1 MLTPEERAELV
12 SELAT
17 RPGHEKVRALLHRL
31 LVDGLGADSRD
42 IDFEKAVPE
51 VHGRIDAL
59 LGRTVFE
66 LKSDLNRERRDAEEG
81 LTRYLTEREG
91 KTGERYVGIATD
103 GADFI
108 AFFLKNGHVVEADA
122 CRTDPSAP
130 QELLAWLQGAV
141 AVGDSLLPDP
151 DTITREFGRHSLAAR
166 RALDDLGR
174 LWAALGAT
182 PEARLKR
189 ELWENLLGLAYGA
202 QVSDDALFL
211 QHTYLAVVAKAIAWA
226 ALIESPAQ
234 DAEALLH
241 GAAFTDAGIS
251 GQSEPDF
258 FDWPLADAAGRDLV
272 LRISRHVNRF
282 RLRDIRMDIL
292 KALYESL
299 IDPETRHDL
308 GEYYTPDWLAARMV
322 TAAVDAPLEQR
333 VMDPACGSGT
343 FLFHLVR
350 AVLAAADAAGLPPAA
365 AARKAVEKVAGID
378 IHPVAVIFARVT
390 YLLALM
396 PALRQVHPGDIALP
410 VYLGNALQWDLT
422 QPADKGDQPDFLASD
437 EMLEIFVPAIEVTE
451 PQPQRLPPTTL
462 RFPTAVAADALFF
475 DRILNN
481 MIHFG
486 ERAEPPANFAAWME
500 RERVA
505 SPADKLVLRE
515 TYGVMRRLQGEGRNH
530 IWGYVARNL
539 ARPVWLASEA
549 QKADVVIGNPPW
561 VAYRYMSG
569 AFKKR
574 FRNECQAA
582 GLWVGGKVATQQDL
596 AGYFHVR
603 TALLY
608 LRQTGHMALVMP
620 YAALSRQAWSLFRKG
635 EVKRSGHVEFRLR
648 FTEGWT
654 FGPDVQPLFPV
665 PSCVLFAEVHG
676 ASATAS
682 LPAQVQAF
690 TGTLPRRNASAP
702 EADAHLSAATTPWP
716 AEASDQGGSPYR
728 RAFRNGATLFP
739 RRLVLVEPAP
749 MPGMLPPN
757 PEFPMI
763 RGRTGTQDK
772 EPWKTVEPP
781 QGRIK
786 KDFLYPVLLGES
798 IAPFRVLTPQQ
809 AVIPWD
815 VEGHGTNLDLDI
827 KTGVT
832 PKQQLMDAK
841 TAAERGHLELAQWL
855 EKTEVL
861 WERHRRSPMSLL
873 EQWDYYGKL
882 SCQFPPVA
890 VRVVYTKAGT
900 HLAACAIR
908 ESAAIIDSQLYWA
921 AVDSMEEAVY
931 LCGIL
936 NSEALRSG
944 VEQFQAQGQWGA
956 RHFDKYVFNLP
967 IPRFN
972 ADSPLHGELAQAAKT
987 AEEIANAIQV
997 KADEHFTRARAR
1009 VRAALAEHG
1018 VAAQLERLVGE
1029 VFRGGTRIVDP

>member
-12 SELAT
+12 SELAA

-42 IDFEKAVPE
+42 IDFEKPVPE

-91 KTGERYVGIATD
+91 QTGERYVGIATD
-103 GADFI
+103 GADCI
-108 AFFLKNGHVVEADA
+108 AFFLKNGRVVEADA
-122 CRTDPSAP
+122 CRTDPAAP
-130 QELLAWLQGAV
+130 QDLLAWLQGAV

-151 DTITREFGRHSLAAR
+151 DTITREFGRNSLAAR

-174 LWAALGAT
+174 LWSTLGTT

-234 DAEALLH
+234 DADALLH

-282 RLRDIRMDIL
+282 RLQDIRMDIL

-308 GEYYTPDWLAARMV
+308 GEYYTPDWLAARLV
-322 TAAVDAPLEQR
+322 AAAVESPLEQR

-350 AVLAAADAAGLPPAA
+350 AVLATAHAAGLSPAA
-365 AARKAVEKVAGID
+365 AARQAVDKVAGID

-396 PALRQVHPGDIALP
+396 PALRQEHPGDIALP

-422 QPADKGDQPDFLASD
+422 QPADKGDQPDFLARD

-451 PQPQRLPPTTL
+451 PEPQRLPPATL
-462 RFPTAVAADALFF
+462 RFPTAVAADALLF
-475 DRILNN
+475 DRLLDN

-486 ERAEPPANFAAWME
+486 ERSEPPANFAAWME
-500 RERVA
+500 REVTA

-549 QKADVVIGNPPW
+549 QKADVVLGNPPW
-561 VAYRYMSG
+561 VSYRYMNG
-569 AFKKR
+569 EFKNR
-574 FRNECQAA
+574 FRTECQAA

-603 TALLY
+603 AAALY
-608 LRQTGHMALVMP
+608 LRRTGRMALVMP

-635 EVKRSGHVEFRLR
+635 EVKRAGGVEFRLR
-648 FTEGWT
+648 FTAAWT
-654 FGPDVQPLFPV
+654 FGPEVQPLFPV
-665 PSCVLFAEVHG
+665 PSCVLFAEVHD
-676 ASATAS
+676 ASSPVS

-690 TGTLPRRNASAP
+690 AGTLPRRNASAP
-702 EADAHLSAATTPWP
+702 EADAHLSATTAPWP
-716 AEASDQGGSPYR
+716 VEAADQGGSPYR
-728 RAFRNGATLFP
+728 RLFRNGATLFP

-772 EPWKTVEPP
+772 KPWKDLEPP
-781 QGRIK
+781 QGTVERI
-786 KDFLYPVLLGES
+786 FLHPVLLGES
-798 IAPFRVLTPQQ
+798 IAPFRILTPQQ
-809 AVIPWD
+809 AVIPYD
-815 VEGHGTNLDLDI
+815 VETQPSDTHSTLQQQGVLLDS
-827 KTGVT
+827 
-832 PKQQLMDAK
+832 QE
-841 TAAERGHLELAQWL
+841 AARRGYPRLAQWL
-855 EKTEVL
+855 EKTEAL
-861 WERHRRSPMSLL
+861 WKQNRASDMSLNARI
-873 EQWDYYGKL
+873 DYHNEL
-882 SCQFPPVA
+882 SRQFPITTI
-890 VRVVYTKAGT
+890 RVVYSASGSN
-900 HLAACAIR
+900 LAACVVQGSTAIV
-908 ESAAIIDSQLYWA
+908 EHKLYWA
-921 AVDSMEEAVY
+921 AVDSMEEAGY
-931 LCGIL
+931 LCAIL
-936 NSEALRSG
+936 NSDVLQSG
-944 VEQFQAQGQWGA
+944 VKQYQSQGQWGA
-956 RHFDKYVFNLP
+956 RDFDKYVFNLP
-967 IPRFN
+967 IPRFDAAN
-972 ADSPLHGELAQAAKT
+972 PLHGELAQAAQT
-987 AEEIANAIQV
+987 AEAIASAVEV
-997 KADEHFTRARAR
+997 KENEHFTRARAR
-1009 VRAALAEHG
+1009 VRATLAEHG
-1018 VAAQLERLVGE
+1018 VTVQLEQLVGK
-1029 VFRGGTRIVDP
+1029 VFKGG

>member
-42 IDFEKAVPE
+42 IDFEKPAPE

-66 LKSDLNRERRDAEEG
+66 LKSDLGRERRDAEEG

-91 KTGERYVGIATD
+91 QTGERYVGIATD

-108 AFFLKNGHVVEADA
+108 AYFLRNGHVVEADA

-130 QELLAWLQGAV
+130 QALLAWLQGAV

-151 DTITREFGRHSLAAR
+151 DTITREFGRNSLAAR
-166 RALDDLGR
+166 RALDGLDR
-174 LWAALGAT
+174 LWTTLGAT

-211 QHTYLAVVAKAIAWA
+211 QHTYLAVVAKAVAWA

-322 TAAVDAPLEQR
+322 AAAVDSPLEQR
-333 VMDPACGSGT
+333 AMDPACGSGT

-350 AVLAAADAAGLPPAA
+350 AVLDAAEVAGLPPAK
-365 AARKAVEKVAGID
+365 AARKAVEKVTGVD
-378 IHPVAVIFARVT
+378 IHPVAVVFARVT

-396 PALRQVHPGDIALP
+396 PALRQEHPGDIALP

-422 QPADKGDQPDFLASD
+422 QPADRGDQPDFPASD

-451 PQPQRLPPTTL
+451 PEPQRLPPATL
-462 RFPTAVAADALFF
+462 RFPTAVAADALLF

-486 ERAEPPANFAAWME
+486 ERAEPPANFAAWLE

-561 VAYRYMSG
+561 VSYRYMSG
-569 AFKKR
+569 AFKNR
-574 FRNECQAA
+574 FRNESQAA

-596 AGYFHVR
+596 AGYFHAR
-603 TALLY
+603 AAALY
-608 LRQTGHMALVMP
+608 LRRTGRMALVMP
-620 YAALSRQAWSLFRKG
+620 YAALSRQAWSLFRRG

-648 FTEGWT
+648 FTAAWT

-665 PSCVLFAEVHG
+665 PSCVLFAEVHD
-676 ASATAS
+676 ASAAAS
-682 LPAQVQAF
+682 LPVRVQAF
-690 TGTLPRRNASAP
+690 AGTLPRRNASAQ
-702 EADAHLSAATTPWP
+702 EADAHLSVTTAPWP

-728 RAFRNGATLFP
+728 KVFRNGATLFP
-739 RRLVLVEPAP
+739 RRLILVEPAP

-757 PEFPMI
+757 PEFPTI

-772 EPWKTVEPP
+772 EPWKTVESP

-798 IAPFRVLTPQQ
+798 IAPFRVLAPQQ

-815 VEGHGTNLDLDI
+815 VKGHGTNLDLDI
-827 KTGVT
+827 KTGAV
-832 PKQQLMDAK
+832 PKQQLMDAR

-855 EKTEVL
+855 EKTEAL
-861 WERHRRSPMSLL
+861 WERHKRSPISFL
-873 EQWDYYGKL
+873 EQCDYYGKL
-882 SCQFPPVA
+882 SCQFPPAA

-900 HLAACAIR
+900 NLAACAIE
-908 ESAAIIDSQLYWA
+908 ESAAIIDHMLYWA
-921 AVDSMEEAVY
+921 AVESLEEARY

-936 NSEALRSG
+936 NSEVLRSR
-944 VEQFQAQGQWGA
+944 VEQYQVQGQWGA

-967 IPRFN
+967 IPRFDAGN
-972 ADSPLHGELAQAAKT
+972 PLHYELAQAAAT
-987 AEEIANAIQV
+987 AEAIATAV
-997 KADEHFTRARAR
+997 EMKEDEHFTRARAR
-1009 VRAALAEHG
+1009 VRSALAEHG

-1029 VFRGGTRIVDP
+1029 VFKGE